1 MRRIVRGSIVA
12 AGIVC
17 VGLAGASA
25 VAGQTTAPAGPP
37 AANSAS
43 PATTTPGSTDAESDG
58 TQIAQPGAAVAE
70 PSRRV
75 SVTAGFDFLTAYLFR
90 GIYQED
96 HGLIMPPFVDVGISV
111 YEGEGALKN
120 VTVNAGNWN
129 SLHSGS
135 SGHSGFGNAWYEAD
149 YYGSVSFAIG
159 KWTPAALFTSY
170 TSPNSAFNAVHEIAA
185 VLAYDDS
192 DSAFPLSPSATL
204 AFELHGQADGGERR
218 GTYLELGIS
227 PEVTLVDAPRY
238 PLTLSMPVTLGMSLR
253 DYYEGPTGSNRFGFF
268 DVGAVASVP
277 LAFMSG
283 RTAWEVHGGINV
295 MWLGDN
301 LRLFNSGDRVK
312 PVGVIGLSVS
322 Y

>member
-1 MRRIVRGSIVA
+1 MRRIVRGVIVA
-12 AGIVC
+12 AGV
-17 VGLAGASA
+17 VGVSLAGASV
-25 VAGQTTAPAGPP
+25 VAGQTAAPAGQT
-37 AANSAS
+37 AANAASA
-43 PATTTPGSTDAESDG
+43 AGTTPESAERASNES
-58 TQIAQPGAAVAE
+58 QVVQPGAAVAE
-70 PSRRV
+70 PSRRL

-120 VTVNAGNWN
+120 VTINAGNWN

-159 KWTPAALFTSY
+159 KWTPGALFTSY

-192 DSAFPLSPSATL
+192 DSAFPLSPSVTL

-218 GTYLELGIS
+218 GTYLELGIA
-227 PEVTLVDAPRY
+227 PELTLVDAPRY

-253 DYYEGPTGSNRFGFF
+253 NYYEGPTGSNRFGFF

-283 RTAWEVHGGINV
+283 RTTWEVHGGINV
-295 MWLGDN
+295 VWLGDN
-301 LRLFNSGDRVK
+301 LRLFNDGDRVK
-312 PVGVIGLSVS
+312 PVGIVGLSVS